1 MTADTRN
8 SSSSNSSNSSKGS
21 GVSSSYSRSKNNVP
35 GITTKLQHIHTEKQ
49 IFSKTTLS
57 YKY

>member
-21 GVSSSYSRSKNNVP
+21 
-35 GITTKLQHIHTEKQ
+35 ITTKLQHIHTEKQ